1 MVVELDR
8 IKELNKELTDL
19 AIDEMNYM
27 YSRTDDN
34 VTAQLQLH
42 TVLTSLLI
50 MLRAENDRDE

>member
-19 AIDEMNYM
+19 AIDEVNYM

-42 TVLTSLLI
+42 TILTNLLI

>member
-27 YSRTDDN
+27 YSRADDN

-42 TVLTSLLI
+42 TILTSLLI